1 MAITA
6 ITFLEM
12 MHQDR
17 MQFEFDVYLPIYQI
31 NDHLKQKKPSQVREK
46 AGMISISPRKLKM

>member
-6 ITFLEM
+6 IMFLEM

-17 MQFEFDVYLPIYQI
+17 MQFEFDVYLTIYQV
-31 NDHLKQKKPSQVREK
+31 NDHLKQKKPSQRREK
-46 AGMISISPRKLKM
+46 AGMITISPRKLKM